1 MHLYEETLQIPAT
14 QGHRGLLAHVSAA
27 VDAYMQKKGAVPI
40 RLVITG
46 SDDVSYHCEVG
57 AIGGELPMGRG
68 QPPSIFRFARRRL
81 STSAQFNVVHLVPT
95 GIGAEVGGHAGD
107 AAPTAKL
114 LASVCDTLVT
124 HPNVL
129 NASDIIEVPDN
140 TLYVEGSVICQLLMG
155 TVGLQPTRSNRLLV
169 LMDAH
174 ETPLFNNAVVNSVSG
189 ARAVFGLRA
198 EVATLHPPMQMAWRE
213 AASGRAGGRV
223 EQLGSLFRALNQHAG
238 RFDAVAI
245 TSVIDVPPS
254 AHDDYFRLE
263 GAMIN
268 PWGGVEALLTHAT
281 SLLYDLPTAHSPMF
295 ESEGAAN
302 ADPGV
307 VDPRMAA
314 EAVSLTFL
322 QCILKGLQRSPQIVR
337 DEDLMEREGI
347 LAAEDISC
355 LVIPDGCIGLP
366 TLAAL
371 EQGIPVVAVKENQNV
386 MRNDL
391 AVLPWEQDQLYVVE
405 NYWEAAGVVAAL
417 RAGLAPEVVRRP
429 LRRTT
434 LNTAQVSGDGELA
447 RKATAEASQASD
459 EGPRVRTS
467 SSADPAH

>member
-1 MHLYEETLQIPAT
+1 MHLYEEALQIAASP
-14 QGHRGLLAHVSAA
+14 GHRGLLAHVSAV
-27 VDAYMQKKGAVPI
+27 VDAYMRKKGAIPI
-40 RLVITG
+40 RLVVTA
-46 SDDVSYHCEVG
+46 SDDLSYHCEVG
-57 AIGGELPMGRG
+57 AIGGDLPIGCAL
-68 QPPSIFRFARRRL
+68 PASIFRFARRRL
-81 STSAQFNVVHLVPT
+81 ASSDRFNVAHLVPT

-114 LASVCDTLVT
+114 LASVCDTLIT

-129 NASDIIEVPDN
+129 NASDIIEIPDN

-155 TVGLQPTRSNRLLV
+155 TVGLHPIRTNRLLV

-174 ETPLFNNAVVNSVSG
+174 QAALFNNAVVNSVSG
-189 ARAVFGLRA
+189 ARAAYGLRA
-198 EVATLHPPMQMAWRE
+198 EVATLDPPMHMAWRE

-223 EQLGSLFRALNQHAG
+223 EGLGPLFRALNQSGG

-245 TSVIDVPPS
+245 TSVIDVPSS

-295 ESEGAAN
+295 ESEAVAN

-322 QCILKGLQRSPQIVR
+322 QCILKGLHGSPKIVR
-337 DEDLMEREGI
+337 DEDLMQRESV
-347 LAAEDISC
+347 LTAENISC

-371 EQGIPVVAVKENQNV
+371 EQGIPVVAVRENRNV

-391 AVLPWEQDQLYVVE
+391 AMLPWNQDQLFVVE
-405 NYWEAAGVVAAL
+405 NYWEAAGVVASL

-434 LNTAQVSGDGELA
+434 LNSSLTPSLSEAAQTV
-447 RKATAEASQASD
+447 ATGGTQ
-459 EGPRVRTS
+459 GVTTP
-467 SSADPAH
+467 